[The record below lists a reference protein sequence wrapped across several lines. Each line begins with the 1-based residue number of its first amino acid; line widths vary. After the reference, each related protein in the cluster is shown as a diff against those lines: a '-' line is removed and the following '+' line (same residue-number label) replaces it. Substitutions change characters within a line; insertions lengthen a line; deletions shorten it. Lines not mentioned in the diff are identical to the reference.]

1 MAQQHGKTGKHRD
14 CDSVGRY
21 RTQSASDFRR
31 TSEHYHAHTSY
42 RRGGHAASS
51 PKAADTS
58 GGPAQSARRRTVAT
72 RREHAD
78 KRPLVIAFA
87 AVVVVVAVVVIASAV
102 HGSSLTTGSAWTTP
116 AAPLE
121 DGRIVMQVNGD
132 EDTYVRQG
140 EDYIESGARAYD
152 KKEGFLTD
160 DIKTSGTVDT
170 STTGDY
176 DVVYT
181 VRNSENMESSITR
194 TVHVVDDMDVD
205 DDGISVLMYH
215 YVYDEGKPPA
225 KMDANYI
232 SSTKLE
238 AELKWLSDNGYYYPS
253 FAELRAYLEG
263 THSLPKKS
271 VVLTFDDG
279 EQGFL
284 DYGTPLLNK
293 YHVPATSYIIGSDP
307 NFTEKVSTYMSEYV
321 SFQSHTYD
329 LHRDGSTN
337 KGKGGKIWDLDQAS
351 LEQDCNQA
359 IAQLHDAQS
368 LAYPYG
374 DCPDFAPAALEDCGY
389 LCAFTVQ
396 NDQVRKGDNPYK
408 LPRVRMFGSSALE
421 GFEYQVQHGIG

>member
-1 MAQQHGKTGKHRD
+1 MAQQHGKSGERREYGTE
-14 CDSVGRY
+14 GRY
-21 RTQSASDFRR
+21 RAQSASDFRR
-31 TSEHYHAHTSY
+31 SSEHYRAHTSY
-42 RRGGHAASS
+42 RRGGHAIQRPEAGDVSGS
-51 PKAADTS
+51 PTR
-58 GGPAQSARRRTVAT
+58 SARRRTAASGRARVG
-72 RREHAD
+72 
-78 KRPLVIAFA
+78 KRPLVIALA
-87 AVVVVVAVVVIASAV
+87 VEVVVVVVGIAAVV
-102 HGSSLTTGSAWTTP
+102 HGLSQDAGSLWTTP
-116 AAPLE
+116 AVPLE

-132 EDTYVRQG
+132 EDTYVKQG

-160 DIKTSGTVDT
+160 DIKTSGSVDT

-232 SSTKLE
+232 SNTKLE
-238 AELKWLSDNGYYYPS
+238 AELKWLSDNDYYYPS

-263 THSLPKKS
+263 MHSLPKKS

-284 DYGTPLLNK
+284 DYGTPLLNE

-329 LHRDGSTN
+329 LHRDGNTN

>member
-1 MAQQHGKTGKHRD
+1 MAQQHGKNGEHREYGTE
-14 CDSVGRY
+14 GRY
-21 RTQSASDFRR
+21 RAHSASDFRR
-31 TSEHYHAHTSY
+31 SSEHYRAHTSY
-42 RRGGHAASS
+42 RRGGHATPKPEAGDVSGSS
-51 PKAADTS
+51 TR
-58 GGPAQSARRRTVAT
+58 SARRRTAASGRARVG
-72 RREHAD
+72 
-78 KRPLVIAFA
+78 KRPLVIAL
-87 AVVVVVAVVVIASAV
+87 AVEVVVAVVGIASAV
-102 HGSSLTTGSAWTTP
+102 HSSSLITGSPWTTP

-132 EDTYVRQG
+132 EDTYVKQG

-152 KKEGFLTD
+152 KKEDFLTD
-160 DIKTSGTVDT
+160 GIKTSGSVDT
-170 STTGDY
+170 SKTGDY
-176 DVVYT
+176 DVTYT
-181 VRNSENMESSITR
+181 VRNSENMEASITR

-205 DDGISVLMYH
+205 TDGISVLMYH
-215 YVYDEGKPPA
+215 YVYDEGNPPA

-307 NFTEKVSTYMSEYV
+307 NFAEKVSTYMSEYV

-329 LHRDGSTN
+329 LHRDGNTN

>member
-1 MAQQHGKTGKHRD
+1 MAQRHGKNGEHREYGTE
-14 CDSVGRY
+14 GRY
-21 RTQSASDFRR
+21 RAQSASDFRR
-31 TSEHYHAHTSY
+31 SSEHYRAHTSY
-42 RRGGHAASS
+42 RRGGHVIPRPEAGDVSGS
-51 PKAADTS
+51 PTR
-58 GGPAQSARRRTVAT
+58 SARRRTAASGRAHVG
-72 RREHAD
+72 
-78 KRPLVIAFA
+78 KRPLVIALA
-87 AVVVVVAVVVIASAV
+87 VEVVVVVVGIATVV
-102 HGSSLTTGSAWTTP
+102 HGLSQDAGSPWTTP

-121 DGRIVMQVNGD
+121 DGRIVTQVNGD
-132 EDTYVRQG
+132 EDTYVKQG

-160 DIKTSGTVDT
+160 DIKTSGSVDT
-170 STTGDY
+170 SKTGDY

-181 VRNSENMESSITR
+181 VRNSENMEASITR

-205 DDGISVLMYH
+205 TDGISVLMYH

-284 DYGTPLLNK
+284 DYGTPLLYK

-307 NFTEKVSTYMSEYV
+307 NFTEKVSMYMSEYV

-329 LHRDGSTN
+329 LHRDGNTN

>member
-1 MAQQHGKTGKHRD
+1 MAQRHGKSGERREYGTE
-14 CDSVGRY
+14 GRY
-21 RTQSASDFRR
+21 RAQSASDFRR
-31 TSEHYHAHTSY
+31 SSEHYRAHTSY
-42 RRGGHAASS
+42 RRGGHATPKPEAGDVSGSS
-51 PKAADTS
+51 TR
-58 GGPAQSARRRTVAT
+58 SARRRTAASG
-72 RREHAD
+72 RERAG
-78 KRPLVIAFA
+78 KRPLVIAL
-87 AVVVVVAVVVIASAV
+87 AVEVVVAVVGIASAV
-102 HGSSLTTGSAWTTP
+102 YCSSLITGSPWTTP

-132 EDTYVRQG
+132 EDTYVKQG

-152 KKEGFLTD
+152 KKEDFLTD
-160 DIKTSGTVDT
+160 GIKTSGSVDT
-170 STTGDY
+170 SKTGDY
-176 DVVYT
+176 DVTYT
-181 VRNSENMESSITR
+181 VRNSENMEASITR

-205 DDGISVLMYH
+205 TDGISVLMYH
-215 YVYDEGKPPA
+215 YVYDEGNPPA

-329 LHRDGSTN
+329 LHRDGNTN

>member
-1 MAQQHGKTGKHRD
+1 MAQRHGKNGEHREYGTE
-14 CDSVGRY
+14 GRY
-21 RTQSASDFRR
+21 RAQSASDFRR
-31 TSEHYHAHTSY
+31 SSEHYRAHTSY
-42 RRGGHAASS
+42 RRGGHAIPS
-51 PKAADTS
+51 PEAGDVS
-58 GGPAQSARRRTVAT
+58 GSPTRSARRRTAASGRARVG
-72 RREHAD
+72 
-78 KRPLVIAFA
+78 KRPLVIALA
-87 AVVVVVAVVVIASAV
+87 VEVVVVVVGIAAVV
-102 HGSSLTTGSAWTTP
+102 HGLSQDAGSPWTTP
-116 AAPLE
+116 AVPLE

-132 EDTYVRQG
+132 EDTYVKQG

-160 DIKTSGTVDT
+160 DIKTSGSVDT

-181 VRNSENMESSITR
+181 VRNSENMESSIAR

-232 SSTKLE
+232 SNTKLE
-238 AELKWLSDNGYYYPS
+238 AELKWLSDNDYYYPS

-263 THSLPKKS
+263 MHSLPKKS

-284 DYGTPLLNK
+284 DYGTPLLNE

-329 LHRDGSTN
+329 LHRDGNTN

-396 NDQVRKGDNPYK
+396 NDQVRKGDDPYK

>member
-1 MAQQHGKTGKHRD
+1 MAQQHGKNGEHREYGTE
-14 CDSVGRY
+14 GRY
-21 RTQSASDFRR
+21 RAQSASDFRR
-31 TSEHYHAHTSY
+31 SSEHYRAHTSY
-42 RRGGHAASS
+42 RRGGHAIQRPEAGDASGS
-51 PKAADTS
+51 STR
-58 GGPAQSARRRTVAT
+58 SARRRTAASGRARVG
-72 RREHAD
+72 
-78 KRPLVIAFA
+78 KRPLVIALA
-87 AVVVVVAVVVIASAV
+87 VEVVVVVVGIAAVV
-102 HGSSLTTGSAWTTP
+102 HGLSQDAGSPWTTP
-116 AAPLE
+116 AVPLE

-132 EDTYVRQG
+132 EDTYVKQG

-160 DIKTSGTVDT
+160 DIKTGGSVDT

-232 SSTKLE
+232 SNTKLE

-329 LHRDGSTN
+329 LHRDGNTN

>member
-1 MAQQHGKTGKHRD
+1 MAQQHGKNGEHREYGTE
-14 CDSVGRY
+14 GRY
-21 RTQSASDFRR
+21 RAQSASDFRR
-31 TSEHYHAHTSY
+31 SSEHYRAHTSY
-42 RRGGHAASS
+42 RRGGHAIQRPEAGDASGS
-51 PKAADTS
+51 STR
-58 GGPAQSARRRTVAT
+58 SARRRTAASGRARVG
-72 RREHAD
+72 
-78 KRPLVIAFA
+78 KRPLVIALA
-87 AVVVVVAVVVIASAV
+87 VEVVVVVVGIAAVV
-102 HGSSLTTGSAWTTP
+102 HGLSQDAGSPWTTP
-116 AAPLE
+116 AVPLE

-132 EDTYVRQG
+132 EDTYVKQG

-160 DIKTSGTVDT
+160 DIKTSGSVDT

-194 TVHVVDDMDVD
+194 TVHVVDDVDVD
-205 DDGISVLMYH
+205 TDGISVLMYH

-232 SSTKLE
+232 SNTKLE

-321 SFQSHTYD
+321 NFQSHTYD
-329 LHRDGSTN
+329 LHRDGNTN

-408 LPRVRMFGSSALE
+408 LPRVRMFGSSTLE
-421 GFEYQVQHGIG
+421 EFEYQVQHGIG

>member
-1 MAQQHGKTGKHRD
+1 MAQRHGKNGEHREYGTE
-14 CDSVGRY
+14 GRY
-21 RTQSASDFRR
+21 RAQSASDFRR
-31 TSEHYHAHTSY
+31 SSEHYRAHTSY
-42 RRGGHAASS
+42 RRGGHATPKPEAGDVSGSS
-51 PKAADTS
+51 TR
-58 GGPAQSARRRTVAT
+58 SARRRTAASGRARVG
-72 RREHAD
+72 
-78 KRPLVIAFA
+78 KRPLVIAL
-87 AVVVVVAVVVIASAV
+87 AVEVVVAVVGIASAV
-102 HGSSLTTGSAWTTP
+102 HCSSLITDSAWTTP
-116 AAPLE
+116 ATPLE

-132 EDTYVRQG
+132 EDTYVKQG
-140 EDYIESGARAYD
+140 EDYIESWARAYD
-152 KKEGFLTD
+152 KKEGFLTN

-181 VRNSENMESSITR
+181 VRNSENMEASITR

-205 DDGISVLMYH
+205 TDGISVLMYH
-215 YVYDEGKPPA
+215 YVYDEGNPPA

-329 LHRDGSTN
+329 LHRDGNTN

-396 NDQVRKGDNPYK
+396 NDQVRKGDDPYK

>member
-1 MAQQHGKTGKHRD
+1 MAQQHGKSGEHRD
-14 CDSVGRY
+14 YGTEGRY
-21 RTQSASDFRR
+21 RAQSASDFRR
-31 TSEHYHAHTSY
+31 SSEHYRAHTSY
-42 RRGGHAASS
+42 HRGGHAIQRPEAGDASGS
-51 PKAADTS
+51 STR
-58 GGPAQSARRRTVAT
+58 SARRRTAASGRARVG
-72 RREHAD
+72 
-78 KRPLVIAFA
+78 KRPLVIALA
-87 AVVVVVAVVVIASAV
+87 VEVVVVVVGIAAVV
-102 HGSSLTTGSAWTTP
+102 HGLSQDAGSPWTTP
-116 AAPLE
+116 AVPLE

-132 EDTYVRQG
+132 EDTYVKQG

-160 DIKTSGTVDT
+160 GIKTSGSVDT

-176 DVVYT
+176 DVTYT

-329 LHRDGSTN
+329 LHRDGNTN

-359 IAQLHDAQS
+359 IAQLRDAQS

>member
-1 MAQQHGKTGKHRD
+1 MAQQHGKNGEHREYGTE
-14 CDSVGRY
+14 GRY
-21 RTQSASDFRR
+21 RAQSASDFRR
-31 TSEHYHAHTSY
+31 SSEHYHAHTSY
-42 RRGGHAASS
+42 RRGGHAIQRPEAGDVSGSS
-51 PKAADTS
+51 TR
-58 GGPAQSARRRTVAT
+58 SARRRTAASGRARVG
-72 RREHAD
+72 
-78 KRPLVIAFA
+78 KRPLVIALA
-87 AVVVVVAVVVIASAV
+87 VEVVVVVVVGIAAVV
-102 HGSSLTTGSAWTTP
+102 HGLSQDAGSPWTTP

-132 EDTYVRQG
+132 EDTYVKQG

-160 DIKTSGTVDT
+160 SIKTSGSVDT

-181 VRNSENMESSITR
+181 VRNSENMEASITR

-329 LHRDGSTN
+329 LHRDGNTN

>member
-1 MAQQHGKTGKHRD
+1 MAQQHGKNGEHREYGTE
-14 CDSVGRY
+14 GRY
-21 RTQSASDFRR
+21 RAQSASDFRR
-31 TSEHYHAHTSY
+31 SSEHYRAHTSY
-42 RRGGHAASS
+42 RRGGHATPKPEAGDVSGSS
-51 PKAADTS
+51 TR
-58 GGPAQSARRRTVAT
+58 SARRRTAASGRARVG
-72 RREHAD
+72 
-78 KRPLVIAFA
+78 KRPFVIAL
-87 AVVVVVAVVVIASAV
+87 AVEVVVAVVGIASAV
-102 HGSSLTTGSAWTTP
+102 HSSSLITGSPWTTP

-132 EDTYVRQG
+132 EDTYVKQG

-152 KKEGFLTD
+152 KKEDFLTD
-160 DIKTSGTVDT
+160 GIKTSGSVDT
-170 STTGDY
+170 SKTGDY
-176 DVVYT
+176 DVTYT
-181 VRNSENMESSITR
+181 VRNSENMEASITR

-205 DDGISVLMYH
+205 TDGISVLMYH
-215 YVYDEGKPPA
+215 YVYDEGNPPA

-307 NFTEKVSTYMSEYV
+307 NFAEKVSTYMSEYV

-329 LHRDGSTN
+329 LHRDGNTN

>member
-1 MAQQHGKTGKHRD
+1 MAQQHGKNGEHRD
-14 CDSVGRY
+14 YGTEGRY
-21 RTQSASDFRR
+21 RAQSASDFRR
-31 TSEHYHAHTSY
+31 SSEHYRAHTSY
-42 RRGGHAASS
+42 RHGGHAIPKPEAGDASGS
-51 PKAADTS
+51 STR
-58 GGPAQSARRRTVAT
+58 SARRRTAASGRARVG
-72 RREHAD
+72 
-78 KRPLVIAFA
+78 KRPLVIALA
-87 AVVVVVAVVVIASAV
+87 VEVVVVVVGIAAVV
-102 HGSSLTTGSAWTTP
+102 HGLSQDAGSPWTTP

-132 EDTYVRQG
+132 EDTYVKQG
-140 EDYIESGARAYD
+140 EGYIESGARAYD

-160 DIKTSGTVDT
+160 SIKRSGSVDT

-176 DVVYT
+176 DVTYT
-181 VRNSENMESSITR
+181 VRNSENMEASITR

-232 SSTKLE
+232 SNTKLE
-238 AELKWLSDNGYYYPS
+238 AELKRLSDNDYYYPS

-329 LHRDGSTN
+329 LHRDGNTN

-396 NDQVRKGDNPYK
+396 NDQVRKGDDPYK

>member
-1 MAQQHGKTGKHRD
+1 MAQQHGKNGEHREYGTE
-14 CDSVGRY
+14 GRY
-21 RTQSASDFRR
+21 RAQSASDFRR
-31 TSEHYHAHTSY
+31 SSEHYRAHTSY
-42 RRGGHAASS
+42 RRGGHAIQRPEAGDASGS
-51 PKAADTS
+51 STR
-58 GGPAQSARRRTVAT
+58 SARRRTAASGRARVG
-72 RREHAD
+72 
-78 KRPLVIAFA
+78 KRPLVIALA
-87 AVVVVVAVVVIASAV
+87 VEVVVVVVGIAAVV
-102 HGSSLTTGSAWTTP
+102 HGLSQDAGRPWTTP
-116 AAPLE
+116 AVPLE

-132 EDTYVRQG
+132 EDTYVKQG

-160 DIKTSGTVDT
+160 GIKTSGTVDT

-329 LHRDGSTN
+329 LHRDGNTN

-396 NDQVRKGDNPYK
+396 NDQVHKGDNPYK

>member
-1 MAQQHGKTGKHRD
+1 MAQQHGKNGEHREYGTE
-14 CDSVGRY
+14 GRY
-21 RTQSASDFRR
+21 RAQSASDFRR
-31 TSEHYHAHTSY
+31 SSEHYRAHTSY
-42 RRGGHAASS
+42 RRGGHAIQRPEAGDASGS
-51 PKAADTS
+51 STR
-58 GGPAQSARRRTVAT
+58 SARRRTAASGRARVG
-72 RREHAD
+72 
-78 KRPLVIAFA
+78 KRPLVIALA
-87 AVVVVVAVVVIASAV
+87 VEVVVVVVGIAAVV
-102 HGSSLTTGSAWTTP
+102 HGLSQDAGSAWTTP

-132 EDTYVRQG
+132 EDTYVKQG

-160 DIKTSGTVDT
+160 GIKTSGSVDT

-176 DVVYT
+176 DVTYT
-181 VRNSENMESSITR
+181 VRNSENMEASITR

-215 YVYDEGKPPA
+215 YVYDEGNPPA

-329 LHRDGSTN
+329 LHRDGNTN

-396 NDQVRKGDNPYK
+396 NDQMRKGDNPYK

>member
-1 MAQQHGKTGKHRD
+1 MAQRHGKNGEHREYGTE
-14 CDSVGRY
+14 GRY
-21 RTQSASDFRR
+21 RAQSASDIRR
-31 TSEHYHAHTSY
+31 SSEHYRAHTSY
-42 RRGGHAASS
+42 RRGGHATPKPEAGDVSGSS
-51 PKAADTS
+51 TR
-58 GGPAQSARRRTVAT
+58 SARRRTAASGRARVG
-72 RREHAD
+72 
-78 KRPLVIAFA
+78 KRPLVIAL
-87 AVVVVVAVVVIASAV
+87 AVEVVVAVVGIASAV
-102 HGSSLTTGSAWTTP
+102 HCSSLITGSPWTTP

-132 EDTYVRQG
+132 EDTYVKQG

-152 KKEGFLTD
+152 KKEDFLTD
-160 DIKTSGTVDT
+160 GIKTSGSVDT
-170 STTGDY
+170 SKTGDY
-176 DVVYT
+176 DVTYT
-181 VRNSENMESSITR
+181 VRNSENMEASITR

-205 DDGISVLMYH
+205 TDGISVLMYH
-215 YVYDEGKPPA
+215 YVYDEGNPPA

-307 NFTEKVSTYMSEYV
+307 NFAEKVSTYMSEYV

-329 LHRDGSTN
+329 LHRDGNTN

>member
-1 MAQQHGKTGKHRD
+1 MAQRHGKNGEHREYGTE
-14 CDSVGRY
+14 GRY
-21 RTQSASDFRR
+21 RAQSASDFRR
-31 TSEHYHAHTSY
+31 SSEHYRAHTSY
-42 RRGGHAASS
+42 RRGGHATPKPEAGDVSGSS
-51 PKAADTS
+51 TR
-58 GGPAQSARRRTVAT
+58 SARRRTAASGRARVG
-72 RREHAD
+72 
-78 KRPLVIAFA
+78 KRPLVIAL
-87 AVVVVVAVVVIASAV
+87 AVEVVVAVVGIASAV
-102 HGSSLTTGSAWTTP
+102 HGSSLITGSPWTTP

-132 EDTYVRQG
+132 EDTYVKQG

-152 KKEGFLTD
+152 KKEDFLTD
-160 DIKTSGTVDT
+160 DIKTSGSVDT
-170 STTGDY
+170 SKTGDY
-176 DVVYT
+176 DVTYT
-181 VRNSENMESSITR
+181 VRNSENMEASITR

-205 DDGISVLMYH
+205 TDGISVLMYH
-215 YVYDEGKPPA
+215 YVYDEGNPPA

-307 NFTEKVSTYMSEYV
+307 NFTEKVSMYMSEYV

-329 LHRDGSTN
+329 LHRDGNTN

>member
-1 MAQQHGKTGKHRD
+1 MAQRHGKNGEHREYGTE
-14 CDSVGRY
+14 GRY
-21 RTQSASDFRR
+21 RAQSASDFRR
-31 TSEHYHAHTSY
+31 SSEHYRAHTSY
-42 RRGGHAASS
+42 RRGGHAT
-51 PKAADTS
+51 PKPEAGDVS
-58 GGPAQSARRRTVAT
+58 GRSTRSARRRTAASGRARVG
-72 RREHAD
+72 
-78 KRPLVIAFA
+78 KRPLVIAL
-87 AVVVVVAVVVIASAV
+87 AVEVVVAVVGIASAV
-102 HGSSLTTGSAWTTP
+102 HCSSLITGSPWTTP

-132 EDTYVRQG
+132 EDTYVKQG

-152 KKEGFLTD
+152 KKEDFLTD
-160 DIKTSGTVDT
+160 GIKTSGSVDT
-170 STTGDY
+170 SKTGDY
-176 DVVYT
+176 DVTYT
-181 VRNSENMESSITR
+181 VRNSENMEASITR

-205 DDGISVLMYH
+205 TDGISVLMYH
-215 YVYDEGKPPA
+215 YVYDEGNPPA

-307 NFTEKVSTYMSEYV
+307 NFAEKVSTYMSEYV

-329 LHRDGSTN
+329 LHRDGNTN

>member
-1 MAQQHGKTGKHRD
+1 MAQRHGKNGEHREYGTE
-14 CDSVGRY
+14 GRY
-21 RTQSASDFRR
+21 RAQSASDFRR
-31 TSEHYHAHTSY
+31 SSEHYRAHTSY
-42 RRGGHAASS
+42 RRGGHATPKPEAGDVSGSS
-51 PKAADTS
+51 TR
-58 GGPAQSARRRTVAT
+58 SARRRTAASGRARVG
-72 RREHAD
+72 
-78 KRPLVIAFA
+78 KRPLVIALA
-87 AVVVVVAVVVIASAV
+87 VEVVVVVVVGIAAVV
-102 HGSSLTTGSAWTTP
+102 HGLSQDAGSPWTTP

-132 EDTYVRQG
+132 EDTYVKQG

-160 DIKTSGTVDT
+160 GIKTSGTVDT
-170 STTGDY
+170 SETGDY

-181 VRNSENMESSITR
+181 VRNSENMEASITR

-225 KMDANYI
+225 KMDANDI
-232 SSTKLE
+232 SNTKLE
-238 AELKWLSDNGYYYPS
+238 AELKWLSDNDYYYPS

-329 LHRDGSTN
+329 LHRDGNTN

-374 DCPDFAPAALEDCGY
+374 DCPDFAPAALGDCGY

-396 NDQVRKGDNPYK
+396 NDQVRKGDDPYK

>member
-1 MAQQHGKTGKHRD
+1 MAQQHGKNGEHREYGTE
-14 CDSVGRY
+14 GRY
-21 RTQSASDFRR
+21 RAQSASDFRR
-31 TSEHYHAHTSY
+31 SSEHYRAHTSY
-42 RRGGHAASS
+42 RRGGHAIQRPEAGDASGS
-51 PKAADTS
+51 STR
-58 GGPAQSARRRTVAT
+58 SARRRTAASGRARVG
-72 RREHAD
+72 
-78 KRPLVIAFA
+78 KRPLVIALA
-87 AVVVVVAVVVIASAV
+87 VEVVVVVVGIAAVVHGLSQDAGSPWTAPAV
-102 HGSSLTTGSAWTTP
+102 
-116 AAPLE
+116 PLE

-132 EDTYVRQG
+132 EDTYVKQG

-160 DIKTSGTVDT
+160 DIKTSGSVDT

-232 SSTKLE
+232 SNTKLE

-321 SFQSHTYD
+321 NFQSHTYD
-329 LHRDGSTN
+329 LHRDGNTN

-408 LPRVRMFGSSALE
+408 LPRVRMFGSSTLE

>member
-1 MAQQHGKTGKHRD
+1 MAQQHGKNGEHREYGTE
-14 CDSVGRY
+14 GRY
-21 RTQSASDFRR
+21 RAQSASDFRR
-31 TSEHYHAHTSY
+31 SSEHYRAHTSY
-42 RRGGHAASS
+42 RRGGHAIQRPEAGDASGS
-51 PKAADTS
+51 STR
-58 GGPAQSARRRTVAT
+58 SARRRTAASGRARVG
-72 RREHAD
+72 
-78 KRPLVIAFA
+78 KRPLVIALA
-87 AVVVVVAVVVIASAV
+87 VEVVVVVVGIAAVV
-102 HGSSLTTGSAWTTP
+102 HGLSQDAGSPWTTP
-116 AAPLE
+116 AVPLE

-132 EDTYVRQG
+132 EDTYVKQG

-160 DIKTSGTVDT
+160 DIKTSGSVDT

-232 SSTKLE
+232 SNTKLE

-321 SFQSHTYD
+321 NFQSHTYD
-329 LHRDGSTN
+329 LHRDGNTN

-396 NDQVRKGDNPYK
+396 NDQVRKGDDPYK

>member
-1 MAQQHGKTGKHRD
+1 MAQQHGKNGKHREYGTE
-14 CDSVGRY
+14 GRY
-21 RTQSASDFRR
+21 RAQSASDFRR
-31 TSEHYHAHTSY
+31 SSEHYRAHTSY
-42 RRGGHAASS
+42 RHGGHTIPKPEAGDASGS
-51 PKAADTS
+51 STRS
-58 GGPAQSARRRTVAT
+58 TRRRTAASGRARVG
-72 RREHAD
+72 
-78 KRPLVIAFA
+78 KRPLVIALA
-87 AVVVVVAVVVIASAV
+87 AVVVVVVVVGIAAVV
-102 HGSSLTTGSAWTTP
+102 HGLSQDAGSPWTTP

-132 EDTYVRQG
+132 EDTYVKQG

-160 DIKTSGTVDT
+160 DIKTNGTVDT

-181 VRNSENMESSITR
+181 VRNSENMEASITR

-232 SSTKLE
+232 SNTKLE
-238 AELKWLSDNGYYYPS
+238 AELKWLSDNDYYYPS

-329 LHRDGSTN
+329 LHRDGNTN

-374 DCPDFAPAALEDCGY
+374 DCPDFAPAALGDCGY

-396 NDQVRKGDNPYK
+396 NDQVRKGDDPYK

>member
-1 MAQQHGKTGKHRD
+1 MAQQHGKNGEHREYGTE
-14 CDSVGRY
+14 GRY
-21 RTQSASDFRR
+21 RAQSASDFRR
-31 TSEHYHAHTSY
+31 SSEHYRAHTSY
-42 RRGGHAASS
+42 RRGGHAIQRPEAGDASGS
-51 PKAADTS
+51 STR
-58 GGPAQSARRRTVAT
+58 SARRRTAASGRARVG
-72 RREHAD
+72 
-78 KRPLVIAFA
+78 KRPLVIALA
-87 AVVVVVAVVVIASAV
+87 VEVVVVVVGIAAVV
-102 HGSSLTTGSAWTTP
+102 HGLSQDAGSPWTTP
-116 AAPLE
+116 AVPLE

-132 EDTYVRQG
+132 EDTYVKQG

-160 DIKTSGTVDT
+160 GIKTSGSVDT
-170 STTGDY
+170 SETGDY
-176 DVVYT
+176 DVTYT
-181 VRNSENMESSITR
+181 VRNSENMEASITR

-215 YVYDEGKPPA
+215 YVYDEDKPPA

-238 AELKWLSDNGYYYPS
+238 AELKWLSDNDYYYPS

-329 LHRDGSTN
+329 LHRDGNTN

>member
-1 MAQQHGKTGKHRD
+1 MAQQHGKNGEHREYGTE
-14 CDSVGRY
+14 GRY
-21 RTQSASDFRR
+21 RAQSASDFRR
-31 TSEHYHAHTSY
+31 SSEHYRVHTSY
-42 RRGGHAASS
+42 RRGGHAIQRPEAGDASGS
-51 PKAADTS
+51 STR
-58 GGPAQSARRRTVAT
+58 SARRRTAASGRARVG
-72 RREHAD
+72 
-78 KRPLVIAFA
+78 KRPLVIALA
-87 AVVVVVAVVVIASAV
+87 VEVVVVVVGIAAVV
-102 HGSSLTTGSAWTTP
+102 HGLSQDAGSPWTTP
-116 AAPLE
+116 AVPLE

-132 EDTYVRQG
+132 EDTYVKQG

-160 DIKTSGTVDT
+160 SIKTSGSVDT

-181 VRNSENMESSITR
+181 VRNSENMEASITR

-329 LHRDGSTN
+329 LHRDGNTN

>member
-1 MAQQHGKTGKHRD
+1 MAQRHGKNGEHREYGTE
-14 CDSVGRY
+14 GRY
-21 RTQSASDFRR
+21 RAQSASDFRR
-31 TSEHYHAHTSY
+31 SSEHYRAHTSY
-42 RRGGHAASS
+42 RRGGHATPKPEAGDVSGSS
-51 PKAADTS
+51 TR
-58 GGPAQSARRRTVAT
+58 SARRRTAASGRARVG
-72 RREHAD
+72 
-78 KRPLVIAFA
+78 KRPLVIAL
-87 AVVVVVAVVVIASAV
+87 AVEVVVAVVGIASAV
-102 HGSSLTTGSAWTTP
+102 HCSSLITGSPWTTP

-132 EDTYVRQG
+132 EDTYVKQG

-152 KKEGFLTD
+152 KKEDFLTD
-160 DIKTSGTVDT
+160 GIKTSGSVDT
-170 STTGDY
+170 SKTGDY
-176 DVVYT
+176 DVTYT
-181 VRNSENMESSITR
+181 VRNSENMEASITR

-205 DDGISVLMYH
+205 TDGISVLMYH
-215 YVYDEGKPPA
+215 YVYDEGNPPA

-307 NFTEKVSTYMSEYV
+307 NFAEKVSTYMSEYV

-329 LHRDGSTN
+329 LHRDGNTN

-374 DCPDFAPAALEDCGY
+374 DCPDFAPTALEDCGY

>member
-1 MAQQHGKTGKHRD
+1 MAQRHGKNGEHREYGTE
-14 CDSVGRY
+14 GRY
-21 RTQSASDFRR
+21 RAQSASDFRR
-31 TSEHYHAHTSY
+31 SSEHYRAHTSY
-42 RRGGHAASS
+42 RRGGHATPKPEAGDVSGSS
-51 PKAADTS
+51 TR
-58 GGPAQSARRRTVAT
+58 SARRRTAASGRARVG
-72 RREHAD
+72 
-78 KRPLVIAFA
+78 KRPLVIAL
-87 AVVVVVAVVVIASAV
+87 AVEVVVAVVGIASAV
-102 HGSSLTTGSAWTTP
+102 HGSSLITGSPWTTP

-121 DGRIVMQVNGD
+121 DGRIVMQINGD
-132 EDTYVRQG
+132 EDTYVKQG

-160 DIKTSGTVDT
+160 GIKTNGTVDT

-181 VRNSENMESSITR
+181 VRNSENMEASITR

-225 KMDANYI
+225 KMDANDI
-232 SSTKLE
+232 SNTKLE
-238 AELKWLSDNGYYYPS
+238 AELKWLSDNDYYYPS

-329 LHRDGSTN
+329 LHRDGNTN

-374 DCPDFAPAALEDCGY
+374 DCPDFAPAALGDCGY

-396 NDQVRKGDNPYK
+396 NDQVRKGDDPYK
-408 LPRVRMFGSSALE
+408 LPRVRMFGSSTLE

>member
-1 MAQQHGKTGKHRD
+1 MAQRHGKNGEHREYGTE
-14 CDSVGRY
+14 GRY
-21 RTQSASDFRR
+21 RAQSASDFRR
-31 TSEHYHAHTSY
+31 SSEHYRAHTSY
-42 RRGGHAASS
+42 RRGGHATPKPEAGDVSGSS
-51 PKAADTS
+51 TR
-58 GGPAQSARRRTVAT
+58 SARRRTAASGRARVG
-72 RREHAD
+72 
-78 KRPLVIAFA
+78 KRPLVIAL
-87 AVVVVVAVVVIASAV
+87 AVEVVVAVVGIASAV
-102 HGSSLTTGSAWTTP
+102 HGSSLITGSPWTTP

-121 DGRIVMQVNGD
+121 DGRIVMQINGD
-132 EDTYVRQG
+132 EDTYVKQG

-160 DIKTSGTVDT
+160 GIKTNGTVDT

-181 VRNSENMESSITR
+181 VRNSENMEASITR

-225 KMDANYI
+225 KMDANDI
-232 SSTKLE
+232 SNTKLE
-238 AELKWLSDNGYYYPS
+238 AELKWLSDNDYYYPS

-329 LHRDGSTN
+329 LHRDGNTN

-374 DCPDFAPAALEDCGY
+374 DCPDFAPAALGDCGY

-396 NDQVRKGDNPYK
+396 NDQVRKGDDPYK

>member
-1 MAQQHGKTGKHRD
+1 MHGLSQDAG
-14 CDSVGRY
+14 
-21 RTQSASDFRR
+21 
-31 TSEHYHAHTSY
+31 
-42 RRGGHAASS
+42 S
-51 PKAADTS
+51 P
-58 GGPAQSARRRTVAT
+58 
-72 RREHAD
+72 
-78 KRPLVIAFA
+78 
-87 AVVVVVAVVVIASAV
+87 
-102 HGSSLTTGSAWTTP
+102 WTTP

-132 EDTYVRQG
+132 EDTYVKQG

-160 DIKTSGTVDT
+160 GIKTSGSVDT

-176 DVVYT
+176 DVTYT

-225 KMDANYI
+225 KMDARLHLQHQAG
-232 SSTKLE
+232 SR
-238 AELKWLSDNGYYYPS
+238 AEVAFRQRLLLPVVRGAARLPRGNA
-253 FAELRAYLEG
+253 FAAQEERRPHVRRRRAGLPRLRHAAAQQVPRAGDVLHHRKRPQLYREGLHVHERVCELPVPHLRPAPRRQ
-263 THSLPKKS
+263 H
-271 VVLTFDDG
+271 
-279 EQGFL
+279 EQGQ
-284 DYGTPLLNK
+284 GRQE
-293 YHVPATSYIIGSDP
+293 S
-307 NFTEKVSTYMSEYV
+307 
-321 SFQSHTYD
+321 
-329 LHRDGSTN
+329 
-337 KGKGGKIWDLDQAS
+337 WDLDQAS

-359 IAQLHDAQS
+359 IAQLRDAQS

>member
-1 MAQQHGKTGKHRD
+1 MAQQHGKNGEHREYGTE
-14 CDSVGRY
+14 GRY
-21 RTQSASDFRR
+21 RAQSASDFRR
-31 TSEHYHAHTSY
+31 SSEHYRAHTSY
-42 RRGGHAASS
+42 RRGGHATPKPEAGDVSGSS
-51 PKAADTS
+51 TR
-58 GGPAQSARRRTVAT
+58 SARRRTAASGRARVG
-72 RREHAD
+72 
-78 KRPLVIAFA
+78 KRPLVIAL
-87 AVVVVVAVVVIASAV
+87 AVEVVVAVVGIASAV
-102 HGSSLTTGSAWTTP
+102 HSSSLITGSPWTTP

-132 EDTYVRQG
+132 EDTYVKQG

-152 KKEGFLTD
+152 KKEDFLTD
-160 DIKTSGTVDT
+160 GIKTSGSVDT
-170 STTGDY
+170 SKTGDY
-176 DVVYT
+176 DVTYT
-181 VRNSENMESSITR
+181 VRNSENMEASITR

-205 DDGISVLMYH
+205 TDGISVLMYH
-215 YVYDEGKPPA
+215 YVYDEGNPPA

-307 NFTEKVSTYMSEYV
+307 NFAEKVSTYMSEYV

-329 LHRDGSTN
+329 LHRDGNTN

>member
-1 MAQQHGKTGKHRD
+1 MAQQHGKNGEHREYGTE
-14 CDSVGRY
+14 GRY
-21 RTQSASDFRR
+21 RAQSASDFRR
-31 TSEHYHAHTSY
+31 SSEHYRAHTSY
-42 RRGGHAASS
+42 RRGGHAIQRPEAGDASGS
-51 PKAADTS
+51 STR
-58 GGPAQSARRRTVAT
+58 SARRRTAASGRARVG
-72 RREHAD
+72 
-78 KRPLVIAFA
+78 KRPLVIALA
-87 AVVVVVAVVVIASAV
+87 VEVVVVVVGIAAVV
-102 HGSSLTTGSAWTTP
+102 HGLSQDAGSPWTTP
-116 AAPLE
+116 AVPLE

-132 EDTYVRQG
+132 EDTYVKQG

-160 DIKTSGTVDT
+160 GIKTSGTVDT

-329 LHRDGSTN
+329 LHRDGNTN

-396 NDQVRKGDNPYK
+396 NDQVHKGDNPYK

>member
-1 MAQQHGKTGKHRD
+1 MAQQHGKNGEHREYGTE
-14 CDSVGRY
+14 GRY
-21 RTQSASDFRR
+21 RAQSASDFRR
-31 TSEHYHAHTSY
+31 SSEHYRAHTSY
-42 RRGGHAASS
+42 RRGGHAIQRPEAGDASGS
-51 PKAADTS
+51 STR
-58 GGPAQSARRRTVAT
+58 SARRRTAASGRARVG
-72 RREHAD
+72 
-78 KRPLVIAFA
+78 KRPLVIALA
-87 AVVVVVAVVVIASAV
+87 VEVVVVVVGIAAVV
-102 HGSSLTTGSAWTTP
+102 HGLSQDAGSPWTTP
-116 AAPLE
+116 AVPLE

-132 EDTYVRQG
+132 EDTYVKQG

-160 DIKTSGTVDT
+160 GIKTSGSVDT

-181 VRNSENMESSITR
+181 VRNSENMEASITR

-215 YVYDEGKPPA
+215 YVYDEDKPPA

-232 SSTKLE
+232 SNTKLE

-321 SFQSHTYD
+321 NFQSHTYD
-329 LHRDGSTN
+329 LHRDGNTN

>member
-1 MAQQHGKTGKHRD
+1 MAQQHGKSEGHGND
-14 CDSVGRY
+14 GSEGRY
-21 RTQSASDFRR
+21 RMQSASDYRR
-31 TSEHYHAHTSY
+31 TSEHYHTRAPY
-42 RRGGHAASS
+42 RRGSHTAPR
-51 PKAADTS
+51 PKASDAS
-58 GGPAQSARRRTVAT
+58 GSSAQSSRRRRTAPK
-72 RREHAD
+72 RAQSG
-78 KRPLVIAFA
+78 KRPLVIGLVAIVA
-87 AVVVVVAVVVIASAV
+87 VIAVVGIVSAV
-102 HGSSLTTGSAWTTP
+102 HVSSQESDGAWTTP

-132 EDTYVRQG
+132 EDTYVKQG

-160 DIKTSGTVDT
+160 GIKTSGTVDT
-170 STTGDY
+170 SKTGDY
-176 DVVYT
+176 DVTYT
-181 VRNSENMESSITR
+181 VRNSENMEASTTR

-205 DDGISVLMYH
+205 TDGISVLMYH
-215 YVYDEGKPPA
+215 YVYDEGNPPA

-232 SSTKLE
+232 SSAKLD
-238 AELKWLSDNGYYYPS
+238 AELKWLSDNDYYYPS
-253 FAELRAYLEG
+253 FAELRAYLDG

-271 VVLTFDDG
+271 VILTFDDG

-307 NFTEKVSTYMSEYV
+307 NFSEKVSTYMSPYV
-321 SFQSHTYD
+321 NFQSHTYD
-329 LHRDGSTN
+329 LHRDGNTN
-337 KGKGGKIWDLDQAS
+337 KGKGGKIWDLDQNS
-351 LEQDCNQA
+351 LEQDCSQA
-359 IAQLHDAQS
+359 ISQLHDAQS

-396 NDQVRKGDNPYK
+396 NDQVRQGDNPYK

>member
-1 MAQQHGKTGKHRD
+1 MAQRHGKSGERREYGTE
-14 CDSVGRY
+14 GRY
-21 RTQSASDFRR
+21 RAQSASDFRR
-31 TSEHYHAHTSY
+31 SSEHYRAHTSY
-42 RRGGHAASS
+42 RRGGHATPKPEAGDVSGSS
-51 PKAADTS
+51 TR
-58 GGPAQSARRRTVAT
+58 SARRRTAASG
-72 RREHAD
+72 RARAG
-78 KRPLVIAFA
+78 KRPLVIAL
-87 AVVVVVAVVVIASAV
+87 AVEVVVAVVGIASAV
-102 HGSSLTTGSAWTTP
+102 YCSSLITGSPWTTP

-132 EDTYVRQG
+132 EDTYVKQG

-152 KKEGFLTD
+152 KKEDFLTD
-160 DIKTSGTVDT
+160 GIKTSGSVDT
-170 STTGDY
+170 SKTGDY
-176 DVVYT
+176 DVTYT
-181 VRNSENMESSITR
+181 VRNSENMEASITR

-205 DDGISVLMYH
+205 TDGISVLMYH
-215 YVYDEGKPPA
+215 YVYDEGNPPA

-329 LHRDGSTN
+329 LHRDGNTN

>member
-1 MAQQHGKTGKHRD
+1 MAQQHGKSGERREYGTE
-14 CDSVGRY
+14 GRY
-21 RTQSASDFRR
+21 RAQSASDFRR
-31 TSEHYHAHTSY
+31 SSEHYRAHTSY
-42 RRGGHAASS
+42 RRGGHAIQRPEAGDVSGS
-51 PKAADTS
+51 PTR
-58 GGPAQSARRRTVAT
+58 SARRRTAASGRARVG
-72 RREHAD
+72 
-78 KRPLVIAFA
+78 KRPLVIALA
-87 AVVVVVAVVVIASAV
+87 VEVVVVVVGIAAVV
-102 HGSSLTTGSAWTTP
+102 HGLSQDAGSLWTTP
-116 AAPLE
+116 AVPLE

-132 EDTYVRQG
+132 EDTYVKQG

-160 DIKTSGTVDT
+160 DIKTSGSVDT

-232 SSTKLE
+232 SNTKLE
-238 AELKWLSDNGYYYPS
+238 AELKWLSDNDYYYPS

-263 THSLPKKS
+263 MHSLPKKS

-284 DYGTPLLNK
+284 DYGTPLLNE
-293 YHVPATSYIIGSDP
+293 YHVPATSYVIGSDP

-329 LHRDGSTN
+329 LHRDGNTN

-374 DCPDFAPAALEDCGY
+374 DCPDFAPAALQDCGY

-396 NDQVRKGDNPYK
+396 NDQVRKGDDPYK

>member
-1 MAQQHGKTGKHRD
+1 MAQRHGKNGEHREYGTE
-14 CDSVGRY
+14 GRY
-21 RTQSASDFRR
+21 RAQSASDFRR
-31 TSEHYHAHTSY
+31 SSEHYRAHTSY
-42 RRGGHAASS
+42 RRGGHATPKPEAGDVSGSS
-51 PKAADTS
+51 TR
-58 GGPAQSARRRTVAT
+58 SARRRTAASGRARVG
-72 RREHAD
+72 
-78 KRPLVIAFA
+78 KQPLVIAL
-87 AVVVVVAVVVIASAV
+87 AVEVVVAVVGIASAV
-102 HGSSLTTGSAWTTP
+102 HCSSLITGSAWTTP

-132 EDTYVRQG
+132 EDTYVKQG

-152 KKEGFLTD
+152 KKEDFLTD
-160 DIKTSGTVDT
+160 GIKTSGSVDT
-170 STTGDY
+170 SKTGDY
-176 DVVYT
+176 DVTYT
-181 VRNSENMESSITR
+181 VRNSENMEASITR

-205 DDGISVLMYH
+205 TDGISVLMYH
-215 YVYDEGKPPA
+215 YVYDEGNPPA

-307 NFTEKVSTYMSEYV
+307 NFAEKVSTYMSEYV

-329 LHRDGSTN
+329 LHRDGNTN

>member
-1 MAQQHGKTGKHRD
+1 MAQQHGKGGERRD
-14 CDSVGRY
+14 YGTESRY
-21 RTQSASDFRR
+21 RAQSARDFRR
-31 TSEHYHAHTSY
+31 SSEHYRAHTSY
-42 RRGGHAASS
+42 RRGGHAIPKPEAGDASGS
-51 PKAADTS
+51 STR
-58 GGPAQSARRRTVAT
+58 SARRRTAASG
-72 RREHAD
+72 RARAG
-78 KRPLVIAFA
+78 KRPLVIALA
-87 AVVVVVAVVVIASAV
+87 AVVVVVAVVGIASAV
-102 HGSSLTTGSAWTTP
+102 HCSSLITGSAWTTP

-132 EDTYVRQG
+132 EDTYVKQG

-160 DIKTSGTVDT
+160 GIKTSGSVDT
-170 STTGDY
+170 SKTGDY
-176 DVVYT
+176 DVTYT
-181 VRNSENMESSITR
+181 VRNSENMEASITR

-205 DDGISVLMYH
+205 TDGISVLMYH
-215 YVYDEGKPPA
+215 YVYDEGNPPA

-329 LHRDGSTN
+329 LHRDGNTN

>member
-1 MAQQHGKTGKHRD
+1 MAQQHGKSGEHRD
-14 CDSVGRY
+14 YGTEGRY
-21 RTQSASDFRR
+21 RAQSASDFRR
-31 TSEHYHAHTSY
+31 SSEHYRAHTSY
-42 RRGGHAASS
+42 RRGGHAIQRPEAGDVSGS
-51 PKAADTS
+51 PTR
-58 GGPAQSARRRTVAT
+58 SARRRTAASGRARVG
-72 RREHAD
+72 
-78 KRPLVIAFA
+78 KRPLVIALA
-87 AVVVVVAVVVIASAV
+87 VEVVVVVVGIAAVV
-102 HGSSLTTGSAWTTP
+102 HGLSQDAGSLWTTP
-116 AAPLE
+116 AVPLE

-132 EDTYVRQG
+132 EDTYVKQG

-160 DIKTSGTVDT
+160 DIKTSGSVDT

-232 SSTKLE
+232 SNTKLE
-238 AELKWLSDNGYYYPS
+238 AELKWLSDNDYYYPS

-263 THSLPKKS
+263 MHSLPKKS

-284 DYGTPLLNK
+284 DYGTPLLNE

-329 LHRDGSTN
+329 LHRDGNTN

>member
-1 MAQQHGKTGKHRD
+1 MAQQHGKNGEHREYGTE
-14 CDSVGRY
+14 GRY
-21 RTQSASDFRR
+21 RAQSASDFRR
-31 TSEHYHAHTSY
+31 SSEHYRAHTSY
-42 RRGGHAASS
+42 RRGGHAIQRPEAGDASGS
-51 PKAADTS
+51 STR
-58 GGPAQSARRRTVAT
+58 SARRRTAASGRARVG
-72 RREHAD
+72 
-78 KRPLVIAFA
+78 KRPLVIALA
-87 AVVVVVAVVVIASAV
+87 VEVVVVVVGIAAVV
-102 HGSSLTTGSAWTTP
+102 HGLSQDAGSPWTTP
-116 AAPLE
+116 AVPLE

-132 EDTYVRQG
+132 EDTYVKQG

-160 DIKTSGTVDT
+160 DIKTSGSVDT

-232 SSTKLE
+232 SNTKLE

-321 SFQSHTYD
+321 NFQSHTYD
-329 LHRDGSTN
+329 LHRDGNTN

-368 LAYPYG
+368 LACPYG

-408 LPRVRMFGSSALE
+408 LPRVRMFGSSTLE

>member
-1 MAQQHGKTGKHRD
+1 MAQRHGKNGEHREYGTE
-14 CDSVGRY
+14 GRY
-21 RTQSASDFRR
+21 RAQSASDFRR
-31 TSEHYHAHTSY
+31 SSKHYRAHTSY
-42 RRGGHAASS
+42 RRGGHAIPRPEAGDVSGS
-51 PKAADTS
+51 PTR
-58 GGPAQSARRRTVAT
+58 SARRRTAASGRARVG
-72 RREHAD
+72 
-78 KRPLVIAFA
+78 KRPLVIAL
-87 AVVVVVAVVVIASAV
+87 AVEVVVAVVGIAAVV
-102 HGSSLTTGSAWTTP
+102 HGLSQDAGSAWTTP

-132 EDTYVRQG
+132 EDTYVKQG

-160 DIKTSGTVDT
+160 GIKTSGTVDT

-176 DVVYT
+176 DVTYT
-181 VRNSENMESSITR
+181 VRNSENMEASITR

-205 DDGISVLMYH
+205 TDGISVLMYH

-232 SSTKLE
+232 SNTKLE
-238 AELKWLSDNGYYYPS
+238 AELKWLSDNDYYYPS
-253 FAELRAYLEG
+253 FAELRAYLDG

-271 VVLTFDDG
+271 VILTFDDG

-293 YHVPATSYIIGSDP
+293 FHVPATSYIIGSDP
-307 NFTEKVSTYMSEYV
+307 NFSEKVSTYMSPYV
-321 SFQSHTYD
+321 NFQSHTYD
-329 LHRDGSTN
+329 LHRDGNTN
-337 KGKGGKIWDLDQAS
+337 KGKGGKIWDLDQNS
-351 LEQDCNQA
+351 LEQDCSQA
-359 IAQLHDAQS
+359 ISQLHDAQS

-396 NDQVRKGDNPYK
+396 NDQVRQGDNPYK